1 MQNKAVSFLFVDTQI
16 INEQMLEDINNVLN
30 SGDVANLYNDKDM
43 EDIITN
49 CKGDCA
55 KKNLQPNKMN
65 IFSMYLARVKRN
77 IHIVICMSP
86 IGDAFATRL
95 RMFPSLVNGCT
106 IDWFSEWPEEALVGV
121 GKGQLADIEV
131 ELGLEGKLD
140 LFVDIFKTIHKS
152 VEKESV
158 KFKAE
163 LSRVN
168 HVTPT
173 IYLELLSTYK
183 RVLREKKEESVFSIG
198 RLQNGL
204 DKLLQ
209 ANNAVEEMQKELTL
223 MQPELEKA
231 SI

>member
-1 MQNKAVSFLFVDTQI
+1 
-16 INEQMLEDINNVLN
+16 
-30 SGDVANLYNDKDM
+30 M

-106 IDWFSEWPEEALVGV
+106 IDWFSQWPEEALIGV
-121 GKGQLADIEV
+121 GKGQLADV
-131 ELGLEGKLD
+131 EIQLGLEGKLD
-140 LFVDIFKTIHKS
+140 QFVDIFKTIHKG
-152 VEKESV
+152 VEKESI

-173 IYLELLSTYK
+173 IYL
-183 RVLREKKEESVFSIG
+183 
-198 RLQNGL
+198 
-204 DKLLQ
+204 
-209 ANNAVEEMQKELTL
+209 
-223 MQPELEKA
+223 
-231 SI
+231 